1 MAATLESTPVEE
13 RGGDETRL
21 GRIDVFVAIACLGA
35 LAAVAL
41 PGQREVTAETRR
53 METAALAS
61 SLRSAADLGHSLW
74 LARGAPDTLEIERDG
89 VTVRVA
95 MKNGYPSAASLP
107 LLLEEPE
114 TNGFAQTGDTWRHQA
129 GGAGSCGATYEPPR
143 SQGAKPQITPHLEGC

>member
-21 GRIDVFVAIACLGA
+21 GRVDVFVAIACLGA

-61 SLRSAADLGHSLW
+61 SLHSAAALGHSLW
-74 LARGAPDTLEIERDG
+74 RARGAPEMLEIERNG
-89 VTVRVA
+89 TMVRVA
-95 MKNGYPSAASLP
+95 MLNGYPTAASLP
-107 LLLEEPE
+107 LLLEAPE
-114 TNGFAQTGDTWRHQA
+114 TTGFSQVGGAWRH
-129 GGAGSCGATYEPPR
+129 GGTAACAVSYAPPR
-143 SQGAKPQITPHLEGC
+143 FMGNRPEISTDTSGC

>member
-1 MAATLESTPVEE
+1 MAAILEGGSIEE
-13 RGGDETRL
+13 RGGGGARL
-21 GRIDVFVAIACLGA
+21 GRLDLVVAIACLGA

-41 PGQREVTAETRR
+41 PGQRAVTAETRR

-89 VTVRVA
+89 ATVRVA
-95 MKNGYPSAASLP
+95 MRNGYPSAASLP

-114 TNGFAQTGDTWRHQA
+114 TNGFAQTGDTWRHEA
-129 GGAGSCGATYEPPR
+129 GGAGKCRVTYEPAR
-143 SQGAKPQITPHLEGC
+143 SPGAKPHITSHLEGC